1 MTKIELIKK
10 ISTNHKELTQKY
22 VADVLN
28 TVFEVIKEDLRANDK
43 FTYPG
48 FGTFSI
54 KQRQERVGRNPKNG
68 EKIIIKASRAV
79 SFKPAKMLKDYINK

>member
-1 MTKIELIKK
+1 MTKVELIRK
-10 ISTNHKELTQKY
+10 IHKTHKDLTQKSI
-22 VADVLN
+22 ADVLN
-28 TVFEVIKEDLRANDK
+28 TVFMIIKEDLHVNDK

-48 FGTFSI
+48 FGTFSV

-79 SFKPAKMLKDYINK
+79 SFKPAKALKEDLNK